1 VLDGTTTV
9 AASNGVAAFTG
20 LSLDMGG
27 ADYTF
32 QVISSGLTSTT
43 TGALNVTPPATQL
56 VVTSQPPNSVVIEGG
71 FGLTVS
77 VEDASGDV
85 VPSFNGNVTLAL
97 ASDPGGGNLGGTL
110 SVTAVNGVAS
120 FTGLTINAPSAG
132 YTIRASS
139 DGLTDATTALVNV
152 APGALPHLAIFEEA
166 GPVTAGSDFLVT
178 VDVENAQGLPET
190 DFAGRVTLT
199 LASNPTGATLGGN
212 LSMPVSDGQVTFYG
226 LTLNLA
232 GSGYTI
238 RASSSGFATATTSPI
253 TVVNPPATQLVVI
266 AQPPASVAA
275 NGDFGLTVAVVDSNG
290 DLVSTFDG
298 SVTVALSG
306 KPGGGKLHGTLTATA
321 TNGVATFSG
330 LTLTKARTGYTLRLT
345 ANGLTPVSTD
355 AFHVSRVTAR
365 RPSSSHNPRAF
376 KAKRT

>member
-1 VLDGTTTV
+1 
-9 AASNGVAAFTG
+9 
-20 LSLDMGG
+20 M
-27 ADYTF
+27 
-32 QVISSGLTSTT
+32 
-43 TGALNVTPPATQL
+43 TPPATQL
-56 VVTSQPPNSVVIEGG
+56 AGDLSASQQRRRPEGG

-77 VEDASGDV
+77 VEDGAGNV

-110 SVTAVNGVAS
+110 AVTAVNGVAT
-120 FTGLTINAPSAG
+120 FTGLTIDAASPNYS
-132 YTIRASS
+132 ILASS

-178 VDVENAQGLPET
+178 VDVENAQGVTET
-190 DFAGRVTLT
+190 NFAGRVTLT

-226 LTLNLA
+226 LTLNSA

-275 NGDFGLTVAVVDSNG
+275 NGDFGLTVAVVDAAG
-290 DLVSTFDG
+290 GLVSTFDG
-298 SVTVALSG
+298 NVTVALVEQARRRELPRHTDCWG
-306 KPGGGKLHGTLTATA
+306 DQRRGDLLWLDVDEGPNRLHAPTD
-321 TNGVATFSG
+321 SQ
-330 LTLTKARTGYTLRLT
+330 RTGPRVDNRFPCVARGGAPTNSIAQSPTVQGQEDVSVRRSI
-345 ANGLTPVSTD
+345 AFTPAGEVAVD
-355 AFHVSRVTAR
+355 PAC
-365 RPSSSHNPRAF
+365 
-376 KAKRT
+376 